1 MAATPLL
8 QELENG
14 LPAICTKTALILRGN
29 SDFAFRERERSRFQ
43 GAFPNHKRLD
53 LTGAGHF
60 VQEDAPDA
68 LSEAIATW
76 FVEDAAGLQR
86 PNAIA

>member
-14 LPAICTKTALILRGN
+14 FPAIFTKSALILRGN
-29 SDFAFRERERSRFQ
+29 SDLAFRERGRSRFQ

-53 LTGAGHF
+53 LIGSCHF

-68 LSEAIATW
+68 VSEAIAT
-76 FVEDAAGLQR
+76 
-86 PNAIA
+86 